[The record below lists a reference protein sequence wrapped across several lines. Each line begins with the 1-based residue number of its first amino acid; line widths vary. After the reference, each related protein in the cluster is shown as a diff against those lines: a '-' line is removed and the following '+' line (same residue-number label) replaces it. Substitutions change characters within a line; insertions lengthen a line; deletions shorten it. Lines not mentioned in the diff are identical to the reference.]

1 MKTALEVAVGQ
12 SEPVVVVDGAETST
26 VLLSLLMDGA
36 SLQNSAEAPSRPS
49 HLQRSSTSGLLL
61 VSMAVLL
68 VRPSSYR
75 LNLSWLR
82 EDTGLVDLCDI
93 RHFKLFLG

>member
-1 MKTALEVAVGQ
+1 MELTCAAVYTG
-12 SEPVVVVDGAETST
+12 PIWST
-26 VLLSLLMDGA
+26 VLLLLMDGA
-36 SLQNSAEAPSRPS
+36 SLQNSAEASSRSS
-49 HLQRSSTSGLLL
+49 HLQRYSTSGLLL

-68 VRPSSYR
+68 MRPSSYR

-93 RHFKLFLG
+93 RHFKLFPSLL